1 MDKKKFQRLKEEVE
15 GTNHY
20 KTNRSTYVIL
30 NLFSYILHV
39 LSGLLASYFI
49 LNKLSEALDGKEHF
63 NYIFYPIAFI
73 VVLAITLYEISKN
86 KVFSSISL
94 KAFKREFNLSIVGS
108 AIMAI
113 VIVSTSTFISMKGA
127 EDFMSK
133 EEVVIEKVEGKYK
146 AETDTLRKEYEGKI
160 SAYRKQIDYVINL
173 AKEDSRPLSYYE
185 RADINKWESYIQQ
198 LEKDKKEALSKTE
211 TAKVKESD
219 KKLEKNEERGYT
231 FLMIALF
238 IELMLLYCVSNEA
251 GYKYKS
257 HKQFNREF
265 TDKLKKQEHTMK
277 ILKILYGGG
286 NGRVGD
292 PVPGIQRMK
301 LLMEKENIIADDEK
315 VTGEMQIMLQLGVL
329 QRNGTRTKLAV
340 SYEEAKEKIEQYF
353 DM

>member
-1 MDKKKFQRLKEEVE
+1 M
-15 GTNHY
+15 
-20 KTNRSTYVIL
+20 
-30 NLFSYILHV
+30 
-39 LSGLLASYFI
+39 
-49 LNKLSEALDGKEHF
+49 NKLSEALDGKEHF

-94 KAFKREFNLSIVGS
+94 KTYKREFNLSIVG
-108 AIMAI
+108 AAFMAL
-113 VIVSTSTFISMKGA
+113 VIVGTSTFISMKGA

-133 EEVVIEKVEGKYK
+133 EDVVIKNVEDKYK
-146 AETDTLRKEYEGKI
+146 AETDTLRKEYETKI
-160 SAYRKQIDYVINL
+160 SAYRKQIDYVISL
-173 AKEDSRPLSYYE
+173 AKEGGRPLNYYE

-198 LEKDKKEALSKTE
+198 LEKDKKEALGKTE

-251 GYKYKS
+251 GYKYRS

-265 TDKLKKQEHTMK
+265 TDKLKKQEHSMK
-277 ILKILYGGG
+277 VLKILYGGG

-292 PVPGIQRMK
+292 PAPGIQRMK
-301 LLMEKENIIADDEK
+301 IMMEKENIIADDER
-315 VTGEMQIMLQLGVL
+315 VIGDMQMMTQLGIL
-329 QRNGTRTKLAV
+329 KRNGTRNKLAMG
-340 SYEEAKEKIEQYF
+340 YDEAKEKIEQYF